1 MRAFRDARA
10 ARSVIAAIVWT
21 GATLNAHAALGPNEA
36 VEYLYLGND
45 LDYATIS
52 NHEGTFSGPTVRDGI
67 DFSFIV
73 PDYIQP
79 GTNVQFE
86 DRLSSFKGV
95 MGEAGTFTSWSFSWC
110 MDLECYQSSESRD
123 LETLQYSWFS
133 NVGKPGIWQVNI
145 VSKPYSSEYY
155 GHPAPVGLP
164 SAIPEP
170 SVVWMAGI
178 GLAAVGTLTRRKAQA
193 QAKTA

>member
-10 ARSVIAAIVWT
+10 ARFVIAAVVWA

-36 VEYLYLGND
+36 VEYVYLGND

-86 DRLSSFKGV
+86 DRISSFEGV
-95 MGEAGTFTSWSFSWC
+95 MGDAGAFTSWSFSWC
-110 MDLECYQSSESRD
+110 FDIGCFSSSESRD
-123 LETLQYSWFS
+123 LETLQYAWFS

-145 VSKPYSSEYY
+145 VSKPYSSEFY
-155 GHPAPVGLP
+155 GHPTPIGF
-164 SAIPEP
+164 P
-170 SVVWMAGI
+170 SVVPEPGVTWMALI
-178 GLAAVGTLTRRKAQA
+178 GLAAVGSLTRRKAQA